1 MAIYGLTAVHLD
13 AQGNV
18 VRARMQ
24 PINGSTNQWVGIPGE
39 FEAADIAN
47 NIATGDVVNAIF
59 IVTGGG
65 TVSGPNFRRVVFS
78 NGTEGIELEQD
89 LPGRRVQ
96 DLIQF

>member
-13 AQGNV
+13 AQGTV

-24 PINGSTNQWVGIPGE
+24 PLDGATNQWAGQPGE

-47 NIATGDVVNAIF
+47 HIAIGDVVCGIF
-59 IVTGGG
+59 IVIGG
-65 TVSGPNFRRVVFS
+65 TVSGSKFRRVVHAD
-78 NGTEGIELEQD
+78 GTEGIELEQD
-89 LPGRRVQ
+89 LSGRRVQ